1 MARRSSIGT
10 LAIHLGHPTA
20 SLIGPQNY
28 FPTHKR
34 SEQISISDDIQASL
48 WTGISSV
55 CSNLE
60 EEDAWGSRCTL
71 PHTSYQKKSLIALP
85 EISLIN
91 CRRTSTFSLS
101 AQTLRTSYNMLHA
114 SCIIHYLLQLLIKID
129 LPAQSVRRYD

>member
-34 SEQISISDDIQASL
+34 SEQISISDEIQASL

-55 CSNLE
+55 ISNR
-60 EEDAWGSRCTL
+60 EDDALGHRGKQVRIAYRTL
-71 PHTSYQKKSLIALP
+71 VIKK
-85 EISLIN
+85 
-91 CRRTSTFSLS
+91 
-101 AQTLRTSYNMLHA
+101 A
-114 SCIIHYLLQLLIKID
+114 S
-129 LPAQSVRRYD
+129 

>member
-48 WTGISSV
+48 WTGISSI
-55 CSNLE
+55 CSTLE
-60 EEDAWGSRCTL
+60 EEGALGHLGKQVRIACHTL
-71 PHTSYQKKSLIALP
+71 AVKKTS
-85 EISLIN
+85 
-91 CRRTSTFSLS
+91 
-101 AQTLRTSYNMLHA
+101 
-114 SCIIHYLLQLLIKID
+114 
-129 LPAQSVRRYD
+129 